1 MTEDVE
7 TAEITFEVIKI
18 ERFRKGQVIAI
29 AEAII
34 TINGIDLLTKGWTI
48 SKSHE
53 GVTCRVPVH
62 RRPDTGEWCSSLDLP
77 LNVMEAV
84 GLAVLEAAGFSLPT
98 DEVAGDEAVA
108 A

>member
-18 ERFRKGQVIAI
+18 ERFKKGQVIGL

-34 TINGIDLLTKGWTI
+34 SIGGGELLTKGWTI
-48 SKSHE
+48 SKAHD

-84 GLAVLEAAGFSLPT
+84 GLAVLEAAGFSLPA
-98 DEVAGDEAVA
+98 DEGAGDEARA